1 MDTPTNIETIIQET
15 ARRAALE
22 GARAVLAEQAR
33 NAAGR
38 AGRRLHNTKLLLKNY
53 RMFKEHC
60 TGAVY
65 TDEAG
70 EHDGSEEETALEL
83 MDMILQ
89 RDHSVTVDSIR
100 RSCRRT
106 KIMVR
111 HIDNMLDLYRA
122 HCEQNGNDALQRGYR
137 IIRGL
142 YLDAVPLTPEQLSE
156 QEHISTRQVSRDR
169 DAAIEQI
176 SMLMFGIDG
185 LEPA

>member
-1 MDTPTNIETIIQET
+1 MDTPTDIEAIIRET

-22 GARAVLAEQAR
+22 SARAVLAEQAR
-33 NAAGR
+33 NTAGR
-38 AGRRLHNTKLLLKNY
+38 TDRRLRNTKLLLKNY

-70 EHDGSEEETALEL
+70 EHDGSQEETAFEL

-89 RDHSVTVDSIR
+89 RDNSVTVDAIR

-111 HIDNMLDLYRA
+111 HIDTMLGLYRV
-122 HCEQNGNDALQRGYR
+122 HCGQSGNDALQRGYR
-137 IIRGL
+137 VIKGL
-142 YLDAVPLTPEQLSE
+142 YLDAVPLTPEQISE

-169 DAAIEQI
+169 DIAIEQI
-176 SMLMFGIDG
+176 SLLMFGIDG
-185 LEPA
+185 LELV